1 MYPRDERC
9 GAGVIIVTM
18 KKTSSRSIPEH
29 ARHALRDPL
38 LRLMQS
44 VKARKGMRE
53 AFNAGPSKLGRCAVE
68 AARKDG

>member
-1 MYPRDERC
+1 M
-9 GAGVIIVTM
+9 TM
-18 KKTSSRSIPEH
+18 KKTSSRIIPEH
-29 ARHALRDPL
+29 ALHTLRDPL
-38 LRLMQS
+38 LRLMQT

>member
-1 MYPRDERC
+1 M
-9 GAGVIIVTM
+9 TM

-38 LRLMQS
+38 LRVMQTAKS
-44 VKARKGMRE
+44 KKGMRD
-53 AFNAGPSKLGRCAVE
+53 AFNTRPSKLGRCAVE